1 MATPLRYVQDILDT
15 LKGSEIEYLSDSIPI
30 SHTRNGI
37 IQTGV
42 HLDRDF
48 TFTEVDKGD
57 GTLEP
62 AIAENL
68 TSSEIFLAG
77 LCSARSYFFQEHHN
91 ITQKAVN
98 FKTINFQVSGLTER
112 AKEMMRMVWWC
123 DNQIES
129 VLKKLQRSELAGNTT
144 QMEG

>member
-1 MATPLRYVQDILDT
+1 MATPLRYITDILDT
-15 LKGSEIEYLSDSIPI
+15 FKGSEIAYLNTDIPLA
-30 SHTRNGI
+30 HTRNGV

-42 HLDRDF
+42 HLDKDF
-48 TFTEVDKGD
+48 KFIEIEKSD
-57 GTLEP
+57 GTFEP
-62 AIAENL
+62 AIDADL
-68 TSSEIFLAG
+68 SSSEIFLAG
-77 LCSARSYFFQEHHN
+77 ICSARSYFFQEHHN

-129 VLKKLQRSELAGNTT
+129 VLKKLRRHDLAGSTT

>member
-1 MATPLRYVQDILDT
+1 MATPIRYILDILDT
-15 LKGSEIEYLSDSIPI
+15 FKGSEIAFLNENIPLA
-30 SHTRNGI
+30 HARNGV
-37 IQTGV
+37 IQAGV

-48 TFTEVDKGD
+48 KFVDIDKGD

-62 AIAENL
+62 AIDADLSTSELFL
-68 TSSEIFLAG
+68 TG
-77 LCSARSYFFQEHHN
+77 LCTARSYFFQEHHN

-129 VLKKLQRSELAGNTT
+129 VLKKLQRQELAGTT
-144 QMEG
+144 IQMEG